1 MKKILVVLL
10 SLTLIFAFT
19 GCTSSNNGA
28 AEDIEIKTQE
38 VVTSNTDDNDDNIS
52 NTENAVENANEK
64 DYDFSSYE
72 NDIRNITKSVNN
84 AKTSTN
90 ASENH
95 EQFYAL
101 KKQVDAVDDELDKL
115 DDEFEYAYQM
125 KEISFETYKARERTI
140 EKLDFGLLSELVI
153 EELQTKA
160 QEKNIEITLQKQD
173 DLFMNGDQTLIL
185 RMMMN
190 LITNAIN
197 YGKTNG
203 HIHIILKVENDQ
215 IVGEVKDDGIGI
227 SEEHLNKIWERF
239 YRNLALFTSLTT
251 DDLRLGIFRVTTLCN
266 ISILIIGIV
275 FAFLSA
281 VDVIT
286 FSENGEKLFAMVLLS
301 CIMVFIGIV
310 SPKLPYN
317 RHTGLRLPWTVRDED
332 TWKIAHRILGFISFP
347 MVLLYIACALT
358 ISDFEIVSVVTM
370 LIWISIPGGISYIYF
385 YKKYHSN
392 KK

>member
-1 MKKILVVLL
+1 MAVKLNVVRQTVSKWEKGLSVPDADVLIEMANLLDVSVSQLLGIEESIHSNGNLAEELAELNEQLARKKQKEKLLYQANQKRGLILFVLFL
-10 SLTLIFAFT
+10 SMMITM
-19 GCTSSNNGA
+19 SVKN
-28 AEDIEIKTQE
+28 E
-38 VVTSNTDDNDDNIS
+38 VVSILM
-52 NTENAVENANEK
+52 AG
-64 DYDFSSYE
+64 
-72 NDIRNITKSVNN
+72 IC
-84 AKTSTN
+84 
-90 ASENH
+90 
-95 EQFYAL
+95 
-101 KKQVDAVDDELDKL
+101 
-115 DDEFEYAYQM
+115 M
-125 KEISFETYKARERTI
+125 
-140 EKLDFGLLSELVI
+140 
-153 EELQTKA
+153 
-160 QEKNIEITLQKQD
+160 
-173 DLFMNGDQTLIL
+173 LI
-185 RMMMN
+185 
-190 LITNAIN
+190 A
-197 YGKTNG
+197 G
-203 HIHIILKVENDQ
+203 
-215 IVGEVKDDGIGI
+215 IV
-227 SEEHLNKIWERF
+227 L

-251 DDLRLGIFRVTTLCN
+251 DDLRIGIFRVTTLCN

>member
-1 MKKILVVLL
+1 MSQEEMAVKLNVVRQTVSKWEKGLSVPDADVLIEMANLLDVSVSQLLGIEESIHSNGNLAKELAELNEQLARKKQKEKLLYQANQKRGLILFVTFL
-10 SLTLIFAFT
+10 SMMITM
-19 GCTSSNNGA
+19 SVKN
-28 AEDIEIKTQE
+28 E
-38 VVTSNTDDNDDNIS
+38 VVSILM
-52 NTENAVENANEK
+52 AG
-64 DYDFSSYE
+64 
-72 NDIRNITKSVNN
+72 IC
-84 AKTSTN
+84 
-90 ASENH
+90 
-95 EQFYAL
+95 
-101 KKQVDAVDDELDKL
+101 
-115 DDEFEYAYQM
+115 M
-125 KEISFETYKARERTI
+125 
-140 EKLDFGLLSELVI
+140 
-153 EELQTKA
+153 
-160 QEKNIEITLQKQD
+160 
-173 DLFMNGDQTLIL
+173 LI
-185 RMMMN
+185 
-190 LITNAIN
+190 A
-197 YGKTNG
+197 G
-203 HIHIILKVENDQ
+203 
-215 IVGEVKDDGIGI
+215 IV
-227 SEEHLNKIWERF
+227 L

>member
-1 MKKILVVLL
+1 MSQEEMAVKLNVVRQTVSKWEKGLSIPDADVLIEMANLLDVSVSQLLGIEESIHSNGNLAKELAELNEQLARKKQKEKLLYQANQKRGLILFVTFL
-10 SLTLIFAFT
+10 SMMITM
-19 GCTSSNNGA
+19 SVKN
-28 AEDIEIKTQE
+28 E
-38 VVTSNTDDNDDNIS
+38 VVSILM
-52 NTENAVENANEK
+52 AG
-64 DYDFSSYE
+64 
-72 NDIRNITKSVNN
+72 IC
-84 AKTSTN
+84 
-90 ASENH
+90 
-95 EQFYAL
+95 
-101 KKQVDAVDDELDKL
+101 
-115 DDEFEYAYQM
+115 M
-125 KEISFETYKARERTI
+125 
-140 EKLDFGLLSELVI
+140 
-153 EELQTKA
+153 
-160 QEKNIEITLQKQD
+160 
-173 DLFMNGDQTLIL
+173 LI
-185 RMMMN
+185 
-190 LITNAIN
+190 A
-197 YGKTNG
+197 G
-203 HIHIILKVENDQ
+203 
-215 IVGEVKDDGIGI
+215 IV
-227 SEEHLNKIWERF
+227 L

>member
-1 MKKILVVLL
+1 MINENIKHFRKTRGMSQEEMAVKLNVVRQTVSKWEKGLSVPDADVLIEMANLLDVSVSQLLGIEESLYSNEELAELNEQLARKKQKEKLLYQANQKRGLILFVTFL
-10 SLTLIFAFT
+10 SMMITM
-19 GCTSSNNGA
+19 SVKN
-28 AEDIEIKTQE
+28 E
-38 VVTSNTDDNDDNIS
+38 VVSILM
-52 NTENAVENANEK
+52 AG
-64 DYDFSSYE
+64 
-72 NDIRNITKSVNN
+72 IC
-84 AKTSTN
+84 
-90 ASENH
+90 
-95 EQFYAL
+95 
-101 KKQVDAVDDELDKL
+101 
-115 DDEFEYAYQM
+115 M
-125 KEISFETYKARERTI
+125 
-140 EKLDFGLLSELVI
+140 
-153 EELQTKA
+153 
-160 QEKNIEITLQKQD
+160 
-173 DLFMNGDQTLIL
+173 LI
-185 RMMMN
+185 
-190 LITNAIN
+190 A
-197 YGKTNG
+197 G
-203 HIHIILKVENDQ
+203 
-215 IVGEVKDDGIGI
+215 IV
-227 SEEHLNKIWERF
+227 L

-370 LIWISIPGGISYIYF
+370 LIWIGIPGGISYIYF

>member
-1 MKKILVVLL
+1 MSQEEMAVKLNVVRQTVSKWEKGLSVPDADVLIEMANLLDVSVSQLLGIEESIHSNGNLAEELAELNEQLARKKQKEKLLYQANQKRGLILFVSFL
-10 SLTLIFAFT
+10 SMMITM
-19 GCTSSNNGA
+19 SVKN
-28 AEDIEIKTQE
+28 E
-38 VVTSNTDDNDDNIS
+38 VVSILM
-52 NTENAVENANEK
+52 AG
-64 DYDFSSYE
+64 
-72 NDIRNITKSVNN
+72 IC
-84 AKTSTN
+84 
-90 ASENH
+90 
-95 EQFYAL
+95 
-101 KKQVDAVDDELDKL
+101 
-115 DDEFEYAYQM
+115 M
-125 KEISFETYKARERTI
+125 
-140 EKLDFGLLSELVI
+140 
-153 EELQTKA
+153 
-160 QEKNIEITLQKQD
+160 
-173 DLFMNGDQTLIL
+173 LI
-185 RMMMN
+185 
-190 LITNAIN
+190 A
-197 YGKTNG
+197 G
-203 HIHIILKVENDQ
+203 
-215 IVGEVKDDGIGI
+215 IV
-227 SEEHLNKIWERF
+227 L

-251 DDLRLGIFRVTTLCN
+251 DDLRIGIFRVTTLCN

>member
-1 MKKILVVLL
+1 MDLIKIGKYIAEKRKALGLTQKQLAEKLNMSDKSVSKWERGLSIPDADVLIEMANLLDVSVSQLLGIEESIHSNGNLAEELAELNEQLARKKQKEKLLYQANQKRGLILFVSFL
-10 SLTLIFAFT
+10 SMMITM
-19 GCTSSNNGA
+19 SVKN
-28 AEDIEIKTQE
+28 E
-38 VVTSNTDDNDDNIS
+38 VVSILM
-52 NTENAVENANEK
+52 AG
-64 DYDFSSYE
+64 
-72 NDIRNITKSVNN
+72 IC
-84 AKTSTN
+84 
-90 ASENH
+90 
-95 EQFYAL
+95 
-101 KKQVDAVDDELDKL
+101 
-115 DDEFEYAYQM
+115 M
-125 KEISFETYKARERTI
+125 
-140 EKLDFGLLSELVI
+140 
-153 EELQTKA
+153 
-160 QEKNIEITLQKQD
+160 
-173 DLFMNGDQTLIL
+173 LIA
-185 RMMMN
+185 
-190 LITNAIN
+190 AIV
-197 YGKTNG
+197 
-203 HIHIILKVENDQ
+203 L
-215 IVGEVKDDGIGI
+215 
-227 SEEHLNKIWERF
+227 

-251 DDLRLGIFRVTTLCN
+251 DDLRIGIFRVTTLCN

-281 VDVIT
+281 VDVIN

>member
-1 MKKILVVLL
+1 MSQEEMAVKLNVVRQTVSKWEKGLSIPDADVLIEMANLLDVSVSQLLGIEESIHSNGNLAEELAELNEQLARKKQKEKLLYRANQKRGLILFVIFL
-10 SLTLIFAFT
+10 SMMITM
-19 GCTSSNNGA
+19 SVKN
-28 AEDIEIKTQE
+28 E
-38 VVTSNTDDNDDNIS
+38 VVSILM
-52 NTENAVENANEK
+52 AG
-64 DYDFSSYE
+64 
-72 NDIRNITKSVNN
+72 IC
-84 AKTSTN
+84 
-90 ASENH
+90 
-95 EQFYAL
+95 
-101 KKQVDAVDDELDKL
+101 
-115 DDEFEYAYQM
+115 M
-125 KEISFETYKARERTI
+125 
-140 EKLDFGLLSELVI
+140 
-153 EELQTKA
+153 
-160 QEKNIEITLQKQD
+160 
-173 DLFMNGDQTLIL
+173 LI
-185 RMMMN
+185 
-190 LITNAIN
+190 A
-197 YGKTNG
+197 G
-203 HIHIILKVENDQ
+203 
-215 IVGEVKDDGIGI
+215 IV
-227 SEEHLNKIWERF
+227 L

>member
-1 MKKILVVLL
+1 MAVKLNVVRQTVSKWEKGLSIPDADVLIEMANLLDVSVSQLLGIEESIHSNGNLAEELAELNEQLARKKQKEKLLYQANQKRGLILFVSFL
-10 SLTLIFAFT
+10 SMMITM
-19 GCTSSNNGA
+19 SVKN
-28 AEDIEIKTQE
+28 E
-38 VVTSNTDDNDDNIS
+38 VVSILMAGICMLI
-52 NTENAVENANEK
+52 AV
-64 DYDFSSYE
+64 
-72 NDIRNITKSVNN
+72 
-84 AKTSTN
+84 
-90 ASENH
+90 
-95 EQFYAL
+95 
-101 KKQVDAVDDELDKL
+101 
-115 DDEFEYAYQM
+115 
-125 KEISFETYKARERTI
+125 
-140 EKLDFGLLSELVI
+140 
-153 EELQTKA
+153 
-160 QEKNIEITLQKQD
+160 
-173 DLFMNGDQTLIL
+173 
-185 RMMMN
+185 
-190 LITNAIN
+190 
-197 YGKTNG
+197 
-203 HIHIILKVENDQ
+203 
-215 IVGEVKDDGIGI
+215 IV
-227 SEEHLNKIWERF
+227 L

-251 DDLRLGIFRVTTLCN
+251 DDLRIGIFRVTTLCN

-281 VDVIT
+281 VDVIN

>member
-1 MKKILVVLL
+1 MSQEEMAVKLNVVRQTVSKWEKGLSVPDADVLIEMANLLDVSVSQLLGIEESIHSNGNLAEELAGLNEQLARKKQKEKLLYQANQKRGLILFVTFL
-10 SLTLIFAFT
+10 SMMITM
-19 GCTSSNNGA
+19 SVKN
-28 AEDIEIKTQE
+28 E
-38 VVTSNTDDNDDNIS
+38 VVSILM
-52 NTENAVENANEK
+52 AG
-64 DYDFSSYE
+64 
-72 NDIRNITKSVNN
+72 IC
-84 AKTSTN
+84 
-90 ASENH
+90 
-95 EQFYAL
+95 
-101 KKQVDAVDDELDKL
+101 
-115 DDEFEYAYQM
+115 M
-125 KEISFETYKARERTI
+125 
-140 EKLDFGLLSELVI
+140 
-153 EELQTKA
+153 
-160 QEKNIEITLQKQD
+160 
-173 DLFMNGDQTLIL
+173 LI
-185 RMMMN
+185 
-190 LITNAIN
+190 A
-197 YGKTNG
+197 G
-203 HIHIILKVENDQ
+203 
-215 IVGEVKDDGIGI
+215 IV
-227 SEEHLNKIWERF
+227 L

-251 DDLRLGIFRVTTLCN
+251 DDLRIGIFRVTTLCN

>member
-1 MKKILVVLL
+1 MSQEEMAVKLNVVRQTVSKWEKGLSVPDADVLIEMANLLDVSVSQLLGIEESIHSNGNLAEELAELNEQLARKKQKEKLLYQANQKRGLILFVTFL
-10 SLTLIFAFT
+10 SMMITM
-19 GCTSSNNGA
+19 SVKN
-28 AEDIEIKTQE
+28 E
-38 VVTSNTDDNDDNIS
+38 VVSILM
-52 NTENAVENANEK
+52 AG
-64 DYDFSSYE
+64 
-72 NDIRNITKSVNN
+72 IC
-84 AKTSTN
+84 
-90 ASENH
+90 
-95 EQFYAL
+95 
-101 KKQVDAVDDELDKL
+101 
-115 DDEFEYAYQM
+115 M
-125 KEISFETYKARERTI
+125 
-140 EKLDFGLLSELVI
+140 
-153 EELQTKA
+153 
-160 QEKNIEITLQKQD
+160 
-173 DLFMNGDQTLIL
+173 LI
-185 RMMMN
+185 
-190 LITNAIN
+190 A
-197 YGKTNG
+197 G
-203 HIHIILKVENDQ
+203 
-215 IVGEVKDDGIGI
+215 IV
-227 SEEHLNKIWERF
+227 L
-239 YRNLALFTSLTT
+239 YRNLALLTSLTT

>member
-1 MKKILVVLL
+1 MALNFNVVRQTFSKWEKGLSIPDADVLIEMANLLDVSVSQLLGIEESIHSNGNLAEELAELNEQLARKKQKEKLLYQANQKRGLILFVSFL
-10 SLTLIFAFT
+10 SMMITM
-19 GCTSSNNGA
+19 SVKN
-28 AEDIEIKTQE
+28 E
-38 VVTSNTDDNDDNIS
+38 VVSILM
-52 NTENAVENANEK
+52 AG
-64 DYDFSSYE
+64 
-72 NDIRNITKSVNN
+72 IC
-84 AKTSTN
+84 
-90 ASENH
+90 
-95 EQFYAL
+95 
-101 KKQVDAVDDELDKL
+101 
-115 DDEFEYAYQM
+115 M
-125 KEISFETYKARERTI
+125 
-140 EKLDFGLLSELVI
+140 
-153 EELQTKA
+153 
-160 QEKNIEITLQKQD
+160 
-173 DLFMNGDQTLIL
+173 LIA
-185 RMMMN
+185 
-190 LITNAIN
+190 AIV
-197 YGKTNG
+197 
-203 HIHIILKVENDQ
+203 L
-215 IVGEVKDDGIGI
+215 
-227 SEEHLNKIWERF
+227 

-251 DDLRLGIFRVTTLCN
+251 DDLRIGIFRVTTLCN

>member
-1 MKKILVVLL
+1 MIEMANLLDVSVSQLLGIEESIHSNGNLAEELAELNEQLARKKQKEKLL
-10 SLTLIFAFT
+10 YQANQKRRSDFCLLHFIYDDTM
-19 GCTSSNNGA
+19 SDEN
-28 AEDIEIKTQE
+28 E
-38 VVTSNTDDNDDNIS
+38 VVSILM
-52 NTENAVENANEK
+52 AG
-64 DYDFSSYE
+64 
-72 NDIRNITKSVNN
+72 IC
-84 AKTSTN
+84 
-90 ASENH
+90 
-95 EQFYAL
+95 
-101 KKQVDAVDDELDKL
+101 
-115 DDEFEYAYQM
+115 M
-125 KEISFETYKARERTI
+125 
-140 EKLDFGLLSELVI
+140 
-153 EELQTKA
+153 
-160 QEKNIEITLQKQD
+160 
-173 DLFMNGDQTLIL
+173 LI
-185 RMMMN
+185 
-190 LITNAIN
+190 A
-197 YGKTNG
+197 G
-203 HIHIILKVENDQ
+203 
-215 IVGEVKDDGIGI
+215 IV
-227 SEEHLNKIWERF
+227 L

-251 DDLRLGIFRVTTLCN
+251 DDLRIGIFRVTTLCN

-385 YKKYHSN
+385 AKHYIFNFGMDKTEVPVYNLTYQQKIICCSISELGNY
-392 KK
+392 

>member
-1 MKKILVVLL
+1 MSQEEMAVKLNVVRQTVSKWEKGLSIPDADVLIEMANLLDVSVSQLLGIEESIHSNGNLAEELAELNEQLARKKQKEKLLYQANQKRGLILFVSFL
-10 SLTLIFAFT
+10 SMMITM
-19 GCTSSNNGA
+19 SVKN
-28 AEDIEIKTQE
+28 E
-38 VVTSNTDDNDDNIS
+38 VVSILM
-52 NTENAVENANEK
+52 AG
-64 DYDFSSYE
+64 
-72 NDIRNITKSVNN
+72 IC
-84 AKTSTN
+84 
-90 ASENH
+90 
-95 EQFYAL
+95 
-101 KKQVDAVDDELDKL
+101 
-115 DDEFEYAYQM
+115 M
-125 KEISFETYKARERTI
+125 
-140 EKLDFGLLSELVI
+140 
-153 EELQTKA
+153 
-160 QEKNIEITLQKQD
+160 
-173 DLFMNGDQTLIL
+173 LIA
-185 RMMMN
+185 
-190 LITNAIN
+190 AIV
-197 YGKTNG
+197 
-203 HIHIILKVENDQ
+203 L
-215 IVGEVKDDGIGI
+215 
-227 SEEHLNKIWERF
+227 

-251 DDLRLGIFRVTTLCN
+251 DDLRIGIFRVTTLCN

-281 VDVIT
+281 VDVIN

>member
-1 MKKILVVLL
+1 MSQEEMAVKLNVVRQTVSKWETGLSVPDADVLIEMANLLDVSVSQLLGIEESIHSNGNLAEELAELNEQLARKKQKEKLLYQANQKRGLILFVIFL
-10 SLTLIFAFT
+10 SMMITM
-19 GCTSSNNGA
+19 SVKN
-28 AEDIEIKTQE
+28 E
-38 VVTSNTDDNDDNIS
+38 VVSILM
-52 NTENAVENANEK
+52 AG
-64 DYDFSSYE
+64 
-72 NDIRNITKSVNN
+72 IC
-84 AKTSTN
+84 
-90 ASENH
+90 
-95 EQFYAL
+95 
-101 KKQVDAVDDELDKL
+101 
-115 DDEFEYAYQM
+115 M
-125 KEISFETYKARERTI
+125 
-140 EKLDFGLLSELVI
+140 
-153 EELQTKA
+153 
-160 QEKNIEITLQKQD
+160 
-173 DLFMNGDQTLIL
+173 LI
-185 RMMMN
+185 
-190 LITNAIN
+190 A
-197 YGKTNG
+197 G
-203 HIHIILKVENDQ
+203 
-215 IVGEVKDDGIGI
+215 IV
-227 SEEHLNKIWERF
+227 L

>member
-1 MKKILVVLL
+1 MRVQKNQFFFGLELTRAGLSIPDADVLIEMANLLDVSVSQLLGIEESIHSNGNLAEELAELNEQLARKKQKEKLLYQANQKRGLILFVTFL
-10 SLTLIFAFT
+10 SMMITM
-19 GCTSSNNGA
+19 SVKN
-28 AEDIEIKTQE
+28 E
-38 VVTSNTDDNDDNIS
+38 VVSILM
-52 NTENAVENANEK
+52 AG
-64 DYDFSSYE
+64 
-72 NDIRNITKSVNN
+72 IC
-84 AKTSTN
+84 
-90 ASENH
+90 
-95 EQFYAL
+95 
-101 KKQVDAVDDELDKL
+101 
-115 DDEFEYAYQM
+115 M
-125 KEISFETYKARERTI
+125 
-140 EKLDFGLLSELVI
+140 
-153 EELQTKA
+153 
-160 QEKNIEITLQKQD
+160 
-173 DLFMNGDQTLIL
+173 LI
-185 RMMMN
+185 
-190 LITNAIN
+190 A
-197 YGKTNG
+197 G
-203 HIHIILKVENDQ
+203 
-215 IVGEVKDDGIGI
+215 IV
-227 SEEHLNKIWERF
+227 L

-251 DDLRLGIFRVTTLCN
+251 DDLRIGIFRVTTLCN

>member
-1 MKKILVVLL
+1 MDLIKIGKYIAEKRKALGLTQKQLAEKLNMSDKSVSKWERGLSIPDADVLIEMANLLDVSVSQLLGIEESIHSNGNLAEELAELNEQLARKKQKEKLLYQANQKRGLILFVSFL
-10 SLTLIFAFT
+10 SMMITM
-19 GCTSSNNGA
+19 SVKN
-28 AEDIEIKTQE
+28 E
-38 VVTSNTDDNDDNIS
+38 VVSILM
-52 NTENAVENANEK
+52 AG
-64 DYDFSSYE
+64 
-72 NDIRNITKSVNN
+72 IC
-84 AKTSTN
+84 
-90 ASENH
+90 
-95 EQFYAL
+95 
-101 KKQVDAVDDELDKL
+101 
-115 DDEFEYAYQM
+115 M
-125 KEISFETYKARERTI
+125 
-140 EKLDFGLLSELVI
+140 
-153 EELQTKA
+153 
-160 QEKNIEITLQKQD
+160 
-173 DLFMNGDQTLIL
+173 LIA
-185 RMMMN
+185 
-190 LITNAIN
+190 AIV
-197 YGKTNG
+197 
-203 HIHIILKVENDQ
+203 L
-215 IVGEVKDDGIGI
+215 
-227 SEEHLNKIWERF
+227 

-251 DDLRLGIFRVTTLCN
+251 DDLRIGIFRVTTLCN

>member
-1 MKKILVVLL
+1 MSQEEMAVKLNVVRQTVSKWEKGLSVPDADVLIEMANLLDVSVSQLLGIEESIHSNGNLAEELAELNEQLARKKQKEKLLYQANQNRGLILFVTFL
-10 SLTLIFAFT
+10 SMMITM
-19 GCTSSNNGA
+19 SVKN
-28 AEDIEIKTQE
+28 E
-38 VVTSNTDDNDDNIS
+38 VVSILM
-52 NTENAVENANEK
+52 AG
-64 DYDFSSYE
+64 
-72 NDIRNITKSVNN
+72 IC
-84 AKTSTN
+84 
-90 ASENH
+90 
-95 EQFYAL
+95 
-101 KKQVDAVDDELDKL
+101 
-115 DDEFEYAYQM
+115 M
-125 KEISFETYKARERTI
+125 
-140 EKLDFGLLSELVI
+140 
-153 EELQTKA
+153 
-160 QEKNIEITLQKQD
+160 
-173 DLFMNGDQTLIL
+173 LI
-185 RMMMN
+185 
-190 LITNAIN
+190 A
-197 YGKTNG
+197 G
-203 HIHIILKVENDQ
+203 
-215 IVGEVKDDGIGI
+215 IV
-227 SEEHLNKIWERF
+227 L

-266 ISILIIGIV
+266 ISILIIAIV

>member
-1 MKKILVVLL
+1 MSQEEMAVKLNVVRQTVSKWEKGLSVPDADVLIEMANLLDVSVSQLLGIEESIHSNGNLAEELAELNEQLARKKQKEKLLYQANQKRGLILFVTFL
-10 SLTLIFAFT
+10 SMMITM
-19 GCTSSNNGA
+19 SVKN
-28 AEDIEIKTQE
+28 E
-38 VVTSNTDDNDDNIS
+38 VVSILM
-52 NTENAVENANEK
+52 AG
-64 DYDFSSYE
+64 
-72 NDIRNITKSVNN
+72 IC
-84 AKTSTN
+84 
-90 ASENH
+90 
-95 EQFYAL
+95 
-101 KKQVDAVDDELDKL
+101 
-115 DDEFEYAYQM
+115 M
-125 KEISFETYKARERTI
+125 
-140 EKLDFGLLSELVI
+140 
-153 EELQTKA
+153 
-160 QEKNIEITLQKQD
+160 
-173 DLFMNGDQTLIL
+173 LI
-185 RMMMN
+185 
-190 LITNAIN
+190 A
-197 YGKTNG
+197 G
-203 HIHIILKVENDQ
+203 
-215 IVGEVKDDGIGI
+215 IV
-227 SEEHLNKIWERF
+227 L

-251 DDLRLGIFRVTTLCN
+251 DDSRLGIFRVTTLCN

>member
-1 MKKILVVLL
+1 MSQEEMAVKLNVVRQTVSKWEKGLSVPDADVLIEMANLLDVSVSQLLGIEESIHSNGNLAEELAELNEQLARKKQKEKLLYQANQKRGLILFVSFL
-10 SLTLIFAFT
+10 SMMITM
-19 GCTSSNNGA
+19 SVKN
-28 AEDIEIKTQE
+28 E
-38 VVTSNTDDNDDNIS
+38 VVSILLAGICMLI
-52 NTENAVENANEK
+52 AV
-64 DYDFSSYE
+64 
-72 NDIRNITKSVNN
+72 
-84 AKTSTN
+84 
-90 ASENH
+90 
-95 EQFYAL
+95 
-101 KKQVDAVDDELDKL
+101 
-115 DDEFEYAYQM
+115 
-125 KEISFETYKARERTI
+125 
-140 EKLDFGLLSELVI
+140 
-153 EELQTKA
+153 
-160 QEKNIEITLQKQD
+160 
-173 DLFMNGDQTLIL
+173 
-185 RMMMN
+185 
-190 LITNAIN
+190 
-197 YGKTNG
+197 
-203 HIHIILKVENDQ
+203 
-215 IVGEVKDDGIGI
+215 IV
-227 SEEHLNKIWERF
+227 L

-251 DDLRLGIFRVTTLCN
+251 DDLRIGIFRVTTLCN

>member
-1 MKKILVVLL
+1 MINENIKHFRKTRGMSQEEMAVKLNVVRQTVSKWEKGLSVPDADVLIEMANLLDVSVSQLLGIEESIYSNGDLAEELAELNEQLARKKQKEKLLYQANQKRGLILFVTFL
-10 SLTLIFAFT
+10 SMMITM
-19 GCTSSNNGA
+19 SVKN
-28 AEDIEIKTQE
+28 E
-38 VVTSNTDDNDDNIS
+38 VVSILM
-52 NTENAVENANEK
+52 AG
-64 DYDFSSYE
+64 
-72 NDIRNITKSVNN
+72 IC
-84 AKTSTN
+84 
-90 ASENH
+90 
-95 EQFYAL
+95 
-101 KKQVDAVDDELDKL
+101 
-115 DDEFEYAYQM
+115 M
-125 KEISFETYKARERTI
+125 
-140 EKLDFGLLSELVI
+140 
-153 EELQTKA
+153 
-160 QEKNIEITLQKQD
+160 
-173 DLFMNGDQTLIL
+173 LI
-185 RMMMN
+185 
-190 LITNAIN
+190 A
-197 YGKTNG
+197 G
-203 HIHIILKVENDQ
+203 
-215 IVGEVKDDGIGI
+215 IV
-227 SEEHLNKIWERF
+227 L

-317 RHTGLRLPWTVRDED
+317 RYTGLRLPWTVRDED

>member
-1 MKKILVVLL
+1 MINENIKHFRKTRGMSQEEMAVKLNVVRQTVSKWEKGLSIPDADVLIEMANLLDVSVSQLLGIEESIHSNGNLAELNEQLARKKQKEKLLYQANQKRGLILFVSFL
-10 SLTLIFAFT
+10 SMMITM
-19 GCTSSNNGA
+19 SVKN
-28 AEDIEIKTQE
+28 E
-38 VVTSNTDDNDDNIS
+38 VVSILM
-52 NTENAVENANEK
+52 AG
-64 DYDFSSYE
+64 
-72 NDIRNITKSVNN
+72 IC
-84 AKTSTN
+84 
-90 ASENH
+90 
-95 EQFYAL
+95 
-101 KKQVDAVDDELDKL
+101 
-115 DDEFEYAYQM
+115 M
-125 KEISFETYKARERTI
+125 
-140 EKLDFGLLSELVI
+140 
-153 EELQTKA
+153 
-160 QEKNIEITLQKQD
+160 
-173 DLFMNGDQTLIL
+173 LIA
-185 RMMMN
+185 
-190 LITNAIN
+190 AIV
-197 YGKTNG
+197 
-203 HIHIILKVENDQ
+203 L
-215 IVGEVKDDGIGI
+215 
-227 SEEHLNKIWERF
+227 

-251 DDLRLGIFRVTTLCN
+251 DDLR
-266 ISILIIGIV
+266 IGIV

-281 VDVIT
+281 VDVIN

>member
-1 MKKILVVLL
+1 MSQEEMAVKLNVVRQTVSKWEKGLSIPDADVLIEMANLLDVSVSQLLGIEESIHSNGNLAEELAELNEQLARKKQKEKLLYQANQKRGLILFVSFL
-10 SLTLIFAFT
+10 SMMITM
-19 GCTSSNNGA
+19 SVKN
-28 AEDIEIKTQE
+28 E
-38 VVTSNTDDNDDNIS
+38 VVSILM
-52 NTENAVENANEK
+52 AG
-64 DYDFSSYE
+64 
-72 NDIRNITKSVNN
+72 IC
-84 AKTSTN
+84 
-90 ASENH
+90 
-95 EQFYAL
+95 
-101 KKQVDAVDDELDKL
+101 
-115 DDEFEYAYQM
+115 M
-125 KEISFETYKARERTI
+125 
-140 EKLDFGLLSELVI
+140 
-153 EELQTKA
+153 
-160 QEKNIEITLQKQD
+160 
-173 DLFMNGDQTLIL
+173 LIA
-185 RMMMN
+185 
-190 LITNAIN
+190 AIV
-197 YGKTNG
+197 
-203 HIHIILKVENDQ
+203 L
-215 IVGEVKDDGIGI
+215 
-227 SEEHLNKIWERF
+227 

-251 DDLRLGIFRVTTLCN
+251 DDLRIGIFRVTTLCN

-310 SPKLPYN
+310 SPKLSYN

>member
-1 MKKILVVLL
+1 MINENIKHFRKTRGMSQEEMAVKLNVVRQTVSKWEKGLSIPDADVLIEMANLLDVSVSQLLGIEESIHSNGNLAEELAELNEQLARKKQKEKLLYQANQKRGLILFVSFL
-10 SLTLIFAFT
+10 SMMITM
-19 GCTSSNNGA
+19 SVKN
-28 AEDIEIKTQE
+28 E
-38 VVTSNTDDNDDNIS
+38 VVSILM
-52 NTENAVENANEK
+52 AG
-64 DYDFSSYE
+64 
-72 NDIRNITKSVNN
+72 IC
-84 AKTSTN
+84 
-90 ASENH
+90 
-95 EQFYAL
+95 
-101 KKQVDAVDDELDKL
+101 
-115 DDEFEYAYQM
+115 M
-125 KEISFETYKARERTI
+125 
-140 EKLDFGLLSELVI
+140 
-153 EELQTKA
+153 
-160 QEKNIEITLQKQD
+160 
-173 DLFMNGDQTLIL
+173 LIA
-185 RMMMN
+185 
-190 LITNAIN
+190 AIV
-197 YGKTNG
+197 
-203 HIHIILKVENDQ
+203 L
-215 IVGEVKDDGIGI
+215 
-227 SEEHLNKIWERF
+227 

-251 DDLRLGIFRVTTLCN
+251 DDLRIGIFRVTTLCN

-385 YKKYHSN
+385 YKILYLIFNYPHKHYTFKHFEV
-392 KK
+392 

>member
-1 MKKILVVLL
+1 MINENIKHFRKTRGMSQEEMAVKLNVVRQTVSKWEKGLSIPDADVLIEMANLLDVSVSQLLGIEESIHSNGNLAEELAELNEQLARKKQKEKLLYQANQKRGLILFVSFL
-10 SLTLIFAFT
+10 SMMITM
-19 GCTSSNNGA
+19 SVKN
-28 AEDIEIKTQE
+28 E
-38 VVTSNTDDNDDNIS
+38 VVSILM
-52 NTENAVENANEK
+52 AG
-64 DYDFSSYE
+64 
-72 NDIRNITKSVNN
+72 IC
-84 AKTSTN
+84 
-90 ASENH
+90 
-95 EQFYAL
+95 
-101 KKQVDAVDDELDKL
+101 
-115 DDEFEYAYQM
+115 M
-125 KEISFETYKARERTI
+125 
-140 EKLDFGLLSELVI
+140 
-153 EELQTKA
+153 
-160 QEKNIEITLQKQD
+160 
-173 DLFMNGDQTLIL
+173 LIA
-185 RMMMN
+185 
-190 LITNAIN
+190 AIV
-197 YGKTNG
+197 
-203 HIHIILKVENDQ
+203 L
-215 IVGEVKDDGIGI
+215 
-227 SEEHLNKIWERF
+227 

-251 DDLRLGIFRVTTLCN
+251 DDLRIGIFRVTTLCN

-301 CIMVFIGIV
+301 CIMVFTGIV

-392 KK
+392 KKKKAIH

>member
-1 MKKILVVLL
+1 MAVKLNVVRQTVSKWEKGLSVPDADVLIEMANLLDVSVSQLLGIEESIHSNGNLAEELAELNEQLARKKQKEKLLYRANQKRGLILFVIFL
-10 SLTLIFAFT
+10 SMMITM
-19 GCTSSNNGA
+19 SVKN
-28 AEDIEIKTQE
+28 E
-38 VVTSNTDDNDDNIS
+38 VVSILM
-52 NTENAVENANEK
+52 AG
-64 DYDFSSYE
+64 
-72 NDIRNITKSVNN
+72 IC
-84 AKTSTN
+84 
-90 ASENH
+90 
-95 EQFYAL
+95 
-101 KKQVDAVDDELDKL
+101 
-115 DDEFEYAYQM
+115 M
-125 KEISFETYKARERTI
+125 
-140 EKLDFGLLSELVI
+140 
-153 EELQTKA
+153 
-160 QEKNIEITLQKQD
+160 
-173 DLFMNGDQTLIL
+173 LI
-185 RMMMN
+185 
-190 LITNAIN
+190 A
-197 YGKTNG
+197 G
-203 HIHIILKVENDQ
+203 
-215 IVGEVKDDGIGI
+215 IV
-227 SEEHLNKIWERF
+227 L

>member
-1 MKKILVVLL
+1 MINENIKHFRKTRGMSQEEMAVKLNVVRQTVSKWEKGLSIPDADVLIEMANLLDVSVSQLLGIEESIYSNGDLAEELAELNEQLARKKQKEKLLYQANQKRGLILFVTFL
-10 SLTLIFAFT
+10 SMMITM
-19 GCTSSNNGA
+19 SVKN
-28 AEDIEIKTQE
+28 E
-38 VVTSNTDDNDDNIS
+38 VVSILM
-52 NTENAVENANEK
+52 AG
-64 DYDFSSYE
+64 
-72 NDIRNITKSVNN
+72 IC
-84 AKTSTN
+84 
-90 ASENH
+90 
-95 EQFYAL
+95 
-101 KKQVDAVDDELDKL
+101 
-115 DDEFEYAYQM
+115 M
-125 KEISFETYKARERTI
+125 
-140 EKLDFGLLSELVI
+140 
-153 EELQTKA
+153 
-160 QEKNIEITLQKQD
+160 
-173 DLFMNGDQTLIL
+173 LI
-185 RMMMN
+185 
-190 LITNAIN
+190 A
-197 YGKTNG
+197 G
-203 HIHIILKVENDQ
+203 
-215 IVGEVKDDGIGI
+215 IV
-227 SEEHLNKIWERF
+227 L

-251 DDLRLGIFRVTTLCN
+251 DDLRIGIFRVTTLCN

-385 YKKYHSN
+385 YKKCHSN

>member
-1 MKKILVVLL
+1 MINENIKHFRKTRGMSQEEMAVKLNVVRQTVSKWEKGLSIPDADVLIEMANLLDVSVSQLLGIEESIHSNGNLAEELAELNEQLARKKQKEKLLYQANQKRGLILFVSFL
-10 SLTLIFAFT
+10 SMMITM
-19 GCTSSNNGA
+19 SVKN
-28 AEDIEIKTQE
+28 E
-38 VVTSNTDDNDDNIS
+38 VVSILM
-52 NTENAVENANEK
+52 AG
-64 DYDFSSYE
+64 
-72 NDIRNITKSVNN
+72 IC
-84 AKTSTN
+84 
-90 ASENH
+90 
-95 EQFYAL
+95 
-101 KKQVDAVDDELDKL
+101 
-115 DDEFEYAYQM
+115 M
-125 KEISFETYKARERTI
+125 
-140 EKLDFGLLSELVI
+140 
-153 EELQTKA
+153 
-160 QEKNIEITLQKQD
+160 
-173 DLFMNGDQTLIL
+173 LIA
-185 RMMMN
+185 
-190 LITNAIN
+190 AIV
-197 YGKTNG
+197 
-203 HIHIILKVENDQ
+203 L
-215 IVGEVKDDGIGI
+215 
-227 SEEHLNKIWERF
+227 

-251 DDLRLGIFRVTTLCN
+251 DDLRIGIFRVTTLCN

-317 RHTGLRLPWTVRDED
+317 RQTGHRLPWTVRDED

>member
-1 MKKILVVLL
+1 MSQEEMAVKLNVVRQTVSKWEKGLSIPDADVLIEMANLLDVSVSQLLGIEESIHSNGNLAEELAELNEQLARKKQKEKLLYQANQKRGLILFVSFL
-10 SLTLIFAFT
+10 SMMITM
-19 GCTSSNNGA
+19 SVKN
-28 AEDIEIKTQE
+28 E
-38 VVTSNTDDNDDNIS
+38 VVSILM
-52 NTENAVENANEK
+52 AG
-64 DYDFSSYE
+64 
-72 NDIRNITKSVNN
+72 IC
-84 AKTSTN
+84 
-90 ASENH
+90 
-95 EQFYAL
+95 
-101 KKQVDAVDDELDKL
+101 
-115 DDEFEYAYQM
+115 M
-125 KEISFETYKARERTI
+125 
-140 EKLDFGLLSELVI
+140 
-153 EELQTKA
+153 
-160 QEKNIEITLQKQD
+160 
-173 DLFMNGDQTLIL
+173 LIA
-185 RMMMN
+185 
-190 LITNAIN
+190 AIV
-197 YGKTNG
+197 
-203 HIHIILKVENDQ
+203 L
-215 IVGEVKDDGIGI
+215 
-227 SEEHLNKIWERF
+227 

-370 LIWISIPGGISYIYF
+370 LILISIPGGISYIYF